1 MAGPRRGSTI
11 GAMGIRTK
19 LNIGLLLVFS
29 IAFAGAWLVLDRQ
42 FVASARDDVVQNA
55 RIMMSAANAVRTYT
69 IEEVVPAVM
78 REQADWI
85 APLTVPSYAA
95 QTNFRAVRA
104 EHPDYAYKEAA
115 LNPTNPADRAQ
126 DWEADFINRF
136 RNMPGLTELIG
147 ERDTV
152 NGRQLTLARP
162 ITIRDEACLT
172 CHSTPERAPVRMV
185 AAYGR
190 ANGFGWRL
198 NETVGAQLVSVPM
211 ALALD
216 SARANL
222 ISAMSVLLA
231 IFAGLMLALNALL
244 YIVVIRPVTQM
255 ARTATA
261 VSLGQ
266 PDAAEFAVKGQDE
279 IAELGRSFTR
289 MRRSLDQAAKML
301 GA

>member
-1 MAGPRRGSTI
+1 
-11 GAMGIRTK
+11 MGIRTK
-19 LNIGLLLVFS
+19 LNICLLIVFA
-29 IAFAGAWLVLDRQ
+29 IAFGGAWVVLDRQ
-42 FVASARDDVVQNA
+42 FVASAREDVLQNA

-78 REQADWI
+78 RERADWV

-95 QTNFRAVRA
+95 QTNFRAFRA
-104 EHPDYAYKEAA
+104 DHPDYSYKEAA

-136 RNMPGLTELIG
+136 RNNPALPEQIG

-152 NGRQLTLARP
+152 AGRVLTLARP
-162 ITIRDEACLT
+162 LTIRDEACLS
-172 CHSTPERAPVRMV
+172 CHSTPERAPARMV

-211 ALALD
+211 ALALS
-216 SARANL
+216 SARDNL

-231 IFAGLMLALNALL
+231 IFAGLMLALNALI
-244 YIVVIRPVTQM
+244 YVVVIRPVTQM

-266 PDAAEFAVKGQDE
+266 PDAAEFDVKGSDE
-279 IAELGRSFTR
+279 VAELGRSFTR
-289 MRRSLDQAAKML
+289 MRRSLDQAVRML
-301 GA
+301 DA